1 MHQAE
6 LTDDTA
12 RALQQH
18 VLNTVAAA
26 RSAIGQSQDL
36 TIIENRTRDYFRA
49 LDGVRQRLQGVRDNR
64 DLTDA
69 AKMRQRQEILA
80 NLDQL
85 RAEAVAEITEAV
97 NNFQERHRDDI
108 QPEAPESDAM
118 LLEAKMQTARMDARM
133 QFDGVPVATLPL
145 VMHQAIESEDSP
157 LLNYLLLATPWA
169 KAYLNSRQASPAALS
184 DWERRK
190 TAAYP
195 KVLSERQRAGFEALA
210 QLEKIEATLAA
221 AYRFFVTDRGL

>member
-12 RALQQH
+12 QALQQH

-36 TIIENRTRDYFRA
+36 TTIENRTRDYFRA
-49 LDGVRQRLQGVRDNR
+49 LDGVRQRIQGVRDNR
-64 DLTDA
+64 DLTNE
-69 AKMRQRQEILA
+69 AKVRQRQEILA

-85 RAEAVAEITEAV
+85 RREAAAEIVQAV
-97 NNFQERHRDDI
+97 NNFLERHRDDI
-108 QPEAPESDAM
+108 QPEAPESDPM
-118 LLEAKMQTARMDARM
+118 LLEARMQTARMDARM

-169 KAYLNSRQASPAALS
+169 KSYLNSRQATTSRP
-184 DWERRK
+184 
-190 TAAYP
+190 
-195 KVLSERQRAGFEALA
+195 Q
-210 QLEKIEATLAA
+210 
-221 AYRFFVTDRGL
+221 